1 MKKSLKSTTTKTH
14 LKSFW
19 CTWFIEQLL
28 KVC

>member
-1 MKKSLKSTTTKTH
+1 LKSTTTKTH